1 MYTNIN
7 ASMHRY
13 MIRSIWSKEIGIVA
27 VAGGGQDVVGDD
39 VAQRPPR
46 EHVDDV
52 EPDRVVGLEQAG
64 VLLRP
69 LVAGLEVR
77 YPVLLR
83 QPLLRHVLALEAEE
97 DEAAEEERQ
106 PRAEANH
113 QRRAQLRPDRRSR
126 PADGLDG
133 DGPGLGTPEGVHG
146 LEGAEAGEGG
156 EESGGSHRLI
166 ECGGGR
172 WNGLGRRL
180 WRTSRWRTWGGK

>member
-1 MYTNIN
+1 M
-7 ASMHRY
+7 
-13 MIRSIWSKEIGIVA
+13 
-27 VAGGGQDVVGDD
+27 
-39 VAQRPPR
+39 AQRPPR

-52 EPDRVVGLEQAG
+52 EPDRIVGLEQAG
-64 VLLRP
+64 ELLGP

-106 PRAEANH
+106 PRAEADH

-126 PADGLDG
+126 LADGLDG
-133 DGPGLGTPEGVHG
+133 DGPALGTPEGVDG

-156 EESGGSHRLI
+156 EESGGSHGPV

-172 WNGLGRRL
+172 W
-180 WRTSRWRTWGGK
+180 K